1 MGIPVLSRDVN
12 NDLHWKDPSNGVDLF
27 NLRQSTHDLYIPQGE
42 ARGRTPV
49 TANYTVLPSDRKVC
63 YTALAAARTVTLPA
77 ASSMANKHITV
88 KDEAG
93 AAATNNITVSVASAG
108 TIDGAASKVINANF
122 GVLNVYSNGTQWFTT

>member
-1 MGIPVLSRDVN
+1 MAYIKLTRDAN
-12 NDLHWKDPSNGVDLF
+12 GDLHFQDPSNSTDLAVF
-27 NLRQSTHDLYIPQGE
+27 RQSVHDMYFPQGE

-49 TANYTVLPSDRKVC
+49 TLNYTALSSDRRIC

-77 ASSMANKHITV
+77 ASSMTGKVITV

-108 TIDGAASKVINANF
+108 TIDGASTSVINTNYGF
-122 GVLNVYSNGTQWFTT
+122 KTYYSNGTQWFTS